1 MNIEVRNMQAQA
13 ERAAAEQFDRLRAGL
28 PGGAAVGAAR
38 AAALARFVASGL
50 PHRRLEDWKYTDL
63 RTLVRD
69 LPEPAAP
76 SLAQIE
82 PEILAEIDAW
92 RIVVV
97 DGGAP
102 VLPDGLAAAGV
113 SVRTLSESLELDPDL
128 ISDWPA
134 HSQTPVL
141 DLNTA
146 LARTGLLLDI
156 PDGVVLD
163 RPVHLACV
171 ATVPDPAAIYL
182 RNRIRV
188 GKAASAT
195 VVETYEGPDG
205 SAYLVN
211 TASRLSV
218 ADEGRLAWVKV
229 QAEGDAAIHLA
240 TAAAD
245 VGTRARLVCAPF
257 TVGAAVSRN
266 QIAVTFAGG
275 HASADIAG
283 VQLLGGRQHG
293 DTTLFVDHALPG
305 SASRELF
312 KTVLDGR
319 ARGVFQGMI
328 LVRPVAQKTDGRMMS
343 QALMLSDGAEMDN
356 KPELEIYA
364 DDVQC
369 GHGATA
375 GRIDEEL
382 LFYLRARGIPE
393 VQAKALLIE
402 AFVAEAID
410 VIGDEAIGAALS
422 AMAHAWVADR
432 TPTGELR

>member
-1 MNIEVRNMQAQA
+1 MNIGVRNVQTPA
-13 ERAAAEQFDRLRAGL
+13 ELAAAEQFERLCASL
-28 PGGAAVGAAR
+28 PGGAAASAAR
-38 AAALARFVASGL
+38 SEAIARFAASGL

-63 RTLVRD
+63 RTLLRE
-69 LPEPAAP
+69 LPEPATP
-76 SLAQIE
+76 SPAQVE
-82 PEILAEIDAW
+82 PEVLAAIDAW
-92 RIVVV
+92 RIVIV

-102 VLPDGLAAAGV
+102 VLPQELAAAGV
-113 SVRTLSESLELDPDL
+113 TVRALSESLESQPELV
-128 ISDWPA
+128 SAWPA
-134 HSQTPVL
+134 HSQTPIL

-146 LARTGLLLDI
+146 FVRSGLVLDI
-156 PDGVVLD
+156 PDGVILD

-171 ATVPDPAAIYL
+171 ATVPAPAAIYL

-188 GKAASAT
+188 GKAASAI
-195 VVETYEGPDG
+195 VVETYEGPDAI
-205 SAYLVN
+205 AYLVN

-218 ADEGRLAWVKV
+218 ADEGRLVWGKV
-229 QAEGDAAIHLA
+229 QADGDAAVHLA

-245 VGTRARLVCAPF
+245 VGAGARLVCAPF

-266 QIAVTFAGG
+266 QIAVTFAGAQ
-275 HASADIAG
+275 ASADIAG

-343 QALMLSDGAEMDN
+343 QALMLSDDAEMDN

-375 GRIDEEL
+375 GRIDEDL

-402 AFVAEAID
+402 AFVSEAID
-410 VIGDEAIGAALS
+410 VIGDDAIGAALS
-422 AMAHAWVADR
+422 EMAHAWVADR
-432 TPTGELR
+432 TPAGES